1 VGAGTPHS
9 GRAASDARLSRR
21 QDTAR
26 RAAGAR
32 VILNALAADRIA
44 LNERDAKLLL
54 AAYDIPTPAGTVV
67 HTAQDAARAAEALG
81 RQAVLKG
88 LGPDIQH
95 KSDTGLIELGVR
107 DAPAARAAYHRIMDR
122 GAGRVEEGVLVEEWV
137 PHERELL
144 VGMRRDEQFGPVI
157 AFGLGGIFT
166 EAVADIAFALAP
178 LDKADCRALT
188 SGLRAQ
194 RLLGPLRGLPRVDMD
209 ELERIIQ
216 AIAEMAA
223 DHPEIAEID
232 VNPLLVSGTDL
243 VAADAL
249 VILAPPGDFHV
260 ESGTSGSGHGAGRQ
274 LHLDAVFTPRSVA
287 VVGASDDATK
297 WGGSVM
303 SNLLDGGFAGTVS
316 AINPRG
322 GTIFGVPAYAELDE
336 LPQTPDLV
344 IAALGGAHAAAIV
357 KECGRHG
364 VPAAIVIAA
373 GFGEAG
379 EEGAAL
385 QRELTRAAADSAVTL
400 VGPNCMGVL
409 CTSSHL
415 SAVGF
420 VTLRPEAGPLS
431 VISQSGNIGTQLLMT
446 AERRGVGV
454 EKYVSSGNQ
463 AMTDAND
470 LLEYMASDPQTG
482 VVAMYLEG
490 MTDGRRFYELARATT
505 PHKPLIVM
513 RGGLSA
519 LGRRAASSH
528 TGALAGSAEVFKAA
542 ARQAGVITTS
552 DPDEALDVASLL
564 AYQPLPAGRRV
575 AVVTLGGGW
584 GVLTADALA
593 ENGLQLA
600 ELPPDVLAAVDHL
613 LPPFWS
619 RGNPIDLVATVAH
632 GVPERVIELVADS
645 NAVDAVIT
653 LALVGSPSSGR
664 PGQARSPGD
673 GGRYGGSG
681 SVPGFSP
688 TPTPEAGGPFTELNE
703 RETALLQH
711 IAAVMERIGKPIVS
725 VPLCPLRRSV
735 FPGLGR
741 YAPVLLPSPSAAV
754 RALARATWYATHRV
768 RDGSPSPR
776 PVPTSTSVAEDCSE
790 TPFRGS
796 C

>member
-1 VGAGTPHS
+1 MGAGTPKS
-9 GRAASDARLSRR
+9 GKADSVAPLPPR

-32 VILNALAADRIA
+32 VILNALATGRIA

-67 HTAQDAARAAEALG
+67 HSAQDAATAVESLG
-81 RQAVLKG
+81 GPAVLKG

-95 KSDTGLIELGVR
+95 KSDTGLVEFGVR

-157 AFGLGGIFT
+157 AFGMGGIFT
-166 EAVADIAFALAP
+166 EAVADVAFALAP
-178 LDKADCRALT
+178 LDAADCRDLT
-188 SGLRAQ
+188 VGLRAQ

-209 ELERIIQ
+209 QLQHVVQ
-216 AIAEMAA
+216 AIAQMAA

-249 VILAPPGDFHV
+249 VILATPHDVRV
-260 ESGTSGSGHGAGRQ
+260 EVGTSGSGHGAGRQ
-274 LHLDAVFTPRSVA
+274 LHLDAIFAPRSVA
-287 VVGASDDATK
+287 IVGASDDATK

-303 SNLLDGGFAGTVS
+303 RSLLDGGFAG
-316 AINPRG
+316 ALYPINPRSG
-322 GTIFGVPAYAELDE
+322 AIFGVPAHAGLAELPE
-336 LPQTPDLV
+336 TPDLV
-344 IAALGGAHAAAIV
+344 IVALGGAHAAAVV
-357 KECGRHG
+357 KECGRHK
-364 VPAAIVIAA
+364 VPAVIVIAA

-385 QRELTRAAADSAVTL
+385 QLELARAADESGVTL

-409 CTSSHL
+409 CTSSRL

-420 VTLRPEAGPLS
+420 VTLRPEAGLLS

-463 AMTDAND
+463 ATTDAND
-470 LLEYMASDPQTG
+470 LLEYLANDPQTG

-505 PHKPLIVM
+505 PHKPVIVM
-513 RGGLSA
+513 RGGMSA

-600 ELPPDVLAAVDHL
+600 ELPPDVLAAVGGL

-619 RGNPIDLVATVAH
+619 RGNPVDLVATVAH
-632 GVPERVIELVADS
+632 GVPERIIELVAESD
-645 NAVDAVIT
+645 AVDAVIA

-664 PGQARSPGD
+664 PGQARSSGD
-673 GGRYGGSG
+673 GGQDGSSG
-681 SVPGFSP
+681 SVPGFGP
-688 TPTPEAGGPFTELNE
+688 TPTPEAGGPFIELNE
-703 RETALLQH
+703 REMALLQH

-741 YAPVLLPSPSAAV
+741 YAPLLLPSPSAAV

-776 PVPTSTSVAEDCSE
+776 PVPTSTSVSDD
-790 TPFRGS
+790 
-796 C
+796 